1 MKNHTGNNS
10 VLNTH
15 RQNKFELVW
24 IGVMLAAEV
33 GEPTTATNQ
42 RRHLWTNRNTNCTP
56 HTIDGE
62 QNNKVILFITFFSSL
77 LCCRNGKFC
86 CLFWVFRISREFGRN
101 VCDENKPPWDHH
113 AMKKKSGK
121 KIGWPN
127 FGVSRFYTKWD
138 EKSTVCEPN
147 RKRYLK
153 ACDEVNINVR

>member
-42 RRHLWTNRNTNCTP
+42 RRQLWTNQNTNCTP

-77 LCCRNGKFC
+77 LCCRNRKKM
-86 CLFWVFRISREFGRN
+86 CLCWVFWISREFGRN

-121 KIGWPN
+121 KLVGRISVFRVYTRGGMKSQRFVN
-127 FGVSRFYTKWD
+127 LIVSDIWKLATR
-138 EKSTVCEPN
+138 
-147 RKRYLK
+147 
-153 ACDEVNINVR
+153 